1 MSNESAA
8 RAQGQQ
14 FNIRRGTPADAA
26 LLAEFGA
33 RTFFETF
40 AADNSAEDM
49 AKHLASAWSP
59 ALQEAEL
66 RDPLLETLLAV
77 DAAGSLAGFAQ
88 LRAEYAP
95 ACVPTRAPIEL
106 KRLYVDKPW
115 QGRGLARALMNE
127 VERAARARGARE
139 L

>member
-8 RAQGQQ
+8 RAQQPRE
-14 FNIRRGTPADAA
+14 FTIRRGTPADAA
-26 LLAEFGA
+26 SLAEFGA

-40 AADNSAEDM
+40 AADNTAEDM

-66 RDPLLETLLAV
+66 RNPLLETLLAV
-77 DAAGSLAGFAQ
+77 DTGGSLAGYAQ
-88 LRAEYAP
+88 LRAEHGP

-106 KRLYVDKPW
+106 KRFYVDKPW
-115 QGRGLARALMNE
+115 QGRGL
-127 VERAARARGARE
+127 
-139 L
+139 